1 MKKCVPAKYKYFS
14 FCGVPL
20 VWIYHTIYGSEYTIP
35 YRSQGVAELQI
46 KLKPSSRP
54 PQYLSISTKYFPTI
68 FVIQC
73 SAFLF
78 VCLVNF
84 KFEF

>member
-1 MKKCVPAKYKYFS
+1 MKKCAPAKDKYFS

-46 KLKPSSRP
+46 KLKTSSRP
-54 PQYLSISTKYFPTI
+54 PQYLHKI
-68 FVIQC
+68 FSNHFC
-73 SAFLF
+73 NSMFSF
-78 VCLVNF
+78 SFCLSC
-84 KFEF
+84 